1 MKIIFLKRK
10 ACFKKT
16 GYVHAHLCPTL
27 YDPMD
32 CSPQAPLSMEFP
44 RQEYWSGLPFL
55 SPGDLT
61 KPGIEPASLASPALA
76 NGFFT
81 TVPPGKPSHHL
92 ISYNPEYL
100 VRVSYLLKHILES
113 VSLRKILI
121 TLLYCFYI
129 TQSVFRSIANTL
141 INLFES
147 YLIPKYGPFF

>member
-1 MKIIFLKRK
+1 MLIWYLFKIISRNFFSMCLKCLCLLSCVWLFATPWTV
-10 ACFKKT
+10 ACQ
-16 GYVHAHLCPTL
+16 
-27 YDPMD
+27 D
-32 CSPQAPLSMEFP
+32 PLSLEISK
-44 RQEYWSGLPFL
+44 QEYWSKLPFPTL
-55 SPGDLT
+55 V
-61 KPGIEPASLASPALA
+61 IEPKSLSSLALA